1 MSWARDSASAFFGSW
16 TFATDCP
23 ALRWPKPTR
32 NGSRRIKKLDLL
44 AADPGVDLGS
54 LDEVHFQQHRSR
66 CRMWIAPEDKDPVVL
81 HHPTRKSIGY
91 FAAMRLRDGHLLTR
105 REDKSFNGST
115 FWKFLKELEAA
126 SRDAGR
132 RVVVISD
139 NARYHHATLHKD
151 WRIEQQPHFAL
162 DFLPPYSPQLN
173 PIERVW
179 KLLRRMRLHNQH
191 FATLDAVLAAVEPQ
205 LDAWAKPN
213 ETLRKLCAFF
223 G

>member
-1 MSWARDSASAFFGSW
+1 
-16 TFATDCP
+16 
-23 ALRWPKPTR
+23 
-32 NGSRRIKKLDLL
+32 
-44 AADPGVDLGS
+44 
-54 LDEVHFQQHRSR
+54 
-66 CRMWIAPEDKDPVVL
+66 MWIAPEDKDPVVR

-91 FAAMRLRDGHLLTR
+91 FAAVRLRDGRLLTR

-115 FWKFLKELEAA
+115 FWKFLQELEAT
-126 SRDAGR
+126 SRHEGR

-139 NARYHHATLHKD
+139 NARYHHAILHKD

-191 FATLDAVLAAVEPQ
+191 FASLDDVLAAVEPQ
-205 LDAWAKPN
+205 LEAWAKPN
-213 ETLRKLCAFF
+213 ETLKKLCAFF